1 MGKFLDRRANKSN
14 KNIIVGVLVTAL
26 GLCGLLFSIFYQTII
41 GKFLV
46 GVLGLLSYPA
56 FLLVAVIGISTLLN
70 QRLNFKTR
78 SLVYLTLDIIVL
90 FCILHSI
97 FSLKNFSGFAK
108 AVSSAYYLTYGMTFG
123 GVVFAVLTGAVA
135 ALLGQFGTI
144 ILFSILFCILVGLTI
159 DDAIYNKNKET
170 LTQPTKRFDNFENDD
185 LYKPIVKNNAQ
196 EEPETIEPEEQ
207 TISEEENP
215 AKTILFGAGNNYNS
229 FDEDDDENEN
239 KSAHDILFGN
249 RKNPDNFSSTDEE
262 RRTWINNSSNQPT
275 RNYSYNQI
283 NNYNQYDEEDQ
294 EESRQNARNV
304 LFNDNPYSVEKDD
317 SSDDDYSEF
326 RSRAGFRNRR
336 ASQEDDEEE
345 QSNISFVNPYQNQ
358 SQVEEDDE
366 EDQPNIRSRSRFRSD
381 LTSNSYD
388 DEQNKTSRFNQGASR
403 FDRRLFGQPQ
413 ERVEQTEIDEVKVP
427 DKPAKPV
434 IRDVRYNPPPVTLL
448 KESKDDPS
456 KYAKNYQENSRI
468 IEEKLETFK
477 IPAKVVNVVRG
488 PSVTRYELEMP
499 SGIPVKNVLRYDS
512 DLSMALKC
520 KQTIRIEAPIPGKNA
535 IGIETP
541 NDPRSTVS
549 LRELIESKEFS
560 SSSMALPIAIGK
572 NISGE
577 VVVKNL
583 AKLVHVLVAG
593 STGSGKSVFLH
604 SVIMSLMFKL
614 SPSELRFIMVDPK
627 RVEFNRYKGMPHMM
641 LSDVV
646 SDPAKAV
653 KALSWAVSEMER
665 RYQVLEE
672 HKCRDLAS
680 FNQCDAVKNGEI
692 KKMPYLVIIVDELA
706 ELMSVAKKD
715 VEYCIRRISQ
725 LGRASGIHLVLA
737 TQRPSVEIITGT
749 IKANLP
755 NRIAFALTS
764 YIDSKTILDEPGA
777 EKLLGQGDMLFSP
790 QESNTPIRLQAAY
803 VSDEEIDRC
812 VEFIKRNNATEYDE
826 DVEKQIFAANDQ
838 NSEAQE
844 NATKE
849 PIDRSAQV
857 DELLPAALRLFIE
870 SKKGSISMV
879 QRRFCVGYARAA
891 RIVDQM
897 EQMGYI
903 SASEGSKN
911 REVLIN
917 MDEFRQ
923 IYGDEE
929 F

>member
-1 MGKFLDRRANKSN
+1 MF
-14 KNIIVGVLVTAL
+14 
-26 GLCGLLFSIFYQTII
+26 
-41 GKFLV
+41 
-46 GVLGLLSYPA
+46 
-56 FLLVAVIGISTLLN
+56 
-70 QRLNFKTR
+70 
-78 SLVYLTLDIIVL
+78 
-90 FCILHSI
+90 
-97 FSLKNFSGFAK
+97 
-108 AVSSAYYLTYGMTFG
+108 
-123 GVVFAVLTGAVA
+123 
-135 ALLGQFGTI
+135 
-144 ILFSILFCILVGLTI
+144 
-159 DDAIYNKNKET
+159 
-170 LTQPTKRFDNFENDD
+170 
-185 LYKPIVKNNAQ
+185 NN
-196 EEPETIEPEEQ
+196 
-207 TISEEENP
+207 
-215 AKTILFGAGNNYNS
+215 
-229 FDEDDDENEN
+229 
-239 KSAHDILFGN
+239 
-249 RKNPDNFSSTDEE
+249 
-262 RRTWINNSSNQPT
+262 
-275 RNYSYNQI
+275 
-283 NNYNQYDEEDQ
+283 
-294 EESRQNARNV
+294 
-304 LFNDNPYSVEKDD
+304 NPYSVDNDEQEDE
-317 SSDDDYSEF
+317 DYSGLI
-326 RSRAGFRNRR
+326 SRAGFRNRR
-336 ASQEDDEEE
+336 VSQEDDEDE
-345 QSNISFVNPYQNQ
+345 QSNISFVNPYQ
-358 SQVEEDDE
+358 SQAEEDE
-366 EDQPNIRSRSRFRSD
+366 EEQPNVRSRSRFRTD
-381 LTSNSYD
+381 LTTNSYD
-388 DEQNKTSRFNQGASR
+388 NEQNIGSRFNQGASR
-403 FDRRLFGQPQ
+403 FDRRIFGQPQ

-427 DKPAKPV
+427 EKPVKPV

-541 NDPRSTVS
+541 NDPRSTVT

-680 FNQCDAVKNGEI
+680 FNQCDAVKNGEV

-826 DVEKQIFAANDQ
+826 EVEKQIYAEDKQQ
-838 NSEAQE
+838 NEETSV
-844 NATKE
+844 KE
-849 PIDRSAQV
+849 PVDRSAQV
-857 DELLPAALRLFIE
+857 DELLPAALKLFIE

-917 MDEFRQ
+917 LDEFRQ
-923 IYGDEE
+923 IYGDEDY
-929 F
+929 

>member
-14 KNIIVGVLVTAL
+14 KNIIAGVLLIVL
-26 GLCGLLFSIFYQTII
+26 GACGLLFSILYQTFI

-46 GVLGLLSYPA
+46 GVLGILSYPT
-56 FLLVAVIGISTLLN
+56 FLLVAVIGIATLLN
-70 QRLNFKTR
+70 QRFNFRTR
-78 SLVYLTLDIIVL
+78 SLVYLTLDIIAL
-90 FCILHSI
+90 FCVLHSI
-97 FSLKNFSGFAK
+97 FSLKNFSGFSE

-123 GVVFAVLTGAVA
+123 GVIFAVLTGAVA

-159 DDAIYNKNKET
+159 DDAIYNKNREN
-170 LTQPTKRFDNFENDD
+170 LTASSKRFDNFENDD
-185 LYKPIVKNNAQ
+185 LYKPVVKNSIQ
-196 EEPETIEPEEQ
+196 EEPETIETIEPEENND
-207 TISEEENP
+207 EEENP

-229 FDEDDDENEN
+229 VNQEDDENEN

-262 RRTWINNSSNQPT
+262 RRTWINNSSNQPS
-275 RNYSYNQI
+275 RNNYSYNRVD
-283 NNYNQYDEEDQ
+283 NYNQYDEDNE

-304 LFNDNPYSVEKDD
+304 LFNSNPYSVDNDEQEDE
-317 SSDDDYSEF
+317 DYSGL

-336 ASQEDDEEE
+336 VSQEDDEDE
-345 QSNISFVNPYQNQ
+345 QSNISFVNPYQ
-358 SQVEEDDE
+358 SQAEEDE
-366 EDQPNIRSRSRFRSD
+366 EEQPNVRPRSRFRTD
-381 LTSNSYD
+381 LTSNSYEN
-388 DEQNKTSRFNQGASR
+388 EQNIGSRFNQGASR
-403 FDRRLFGQPQ
+403 FDRRIFGQPQ

-427 DKPAKPV
+427 EKPAKPV

-541 NDPRSTVS
+541 NDPRSTVT

-826 DVEKQIFAANDQ
+826 EVEKQIYAEDKQQ
-838 NSEAQE
+838 NEETSV
-844 NATKE
+844 KE
-849 PIDRSAQV
+849 PVDRSAQV
-857 DELLPAALRLFIE
+857 DELLPAALKLFIE

-917 MDEFRQ
+917 LDEFRQ
-923 IYGDEE
+923 IYGDEDY
-929 F
+929 